1 MNPVP
6 IELTPHFLA
15 SLVGVLLS
23 LSFTY
28 IPGWRVR
35 YAELT
40 SEIKSLIM
48 LGCLVVTTIILYL
61 LVKFGVLMPT
71 QPVNVWTFLWMLY
84 LALTGNQITYKIS
97 PQPTDVRT
105 AKAQRSPI
113 INGPSDAG

>member
-15 SLVGVLLS
+15 SIVGVLLS

-48 LGCLVVTTIILYL
+48 LGCLVVATIVLYL
-61 LVKFGVLMPT
+61 LVKFGVLIPT

-105 AKAQRSPI
+105 AKAQRTPI
-113 INGPSDAG
+113 KHGNLDAG

>member
-1 MNPVP
+1 MNPLP

-15 SLVGVLLS
+15 AIVGALLS

-35 YAELT
+35 YGGLT

-48 LGCLVVTTIILYL
+48 LGCLTVATIVLYF
-61 LVKFGVLMPT
+61 LVKFGVLVPT

-97 PQPTDVRT
+97 PLPGDVLN
-105 AKAQRSPI
+105 AKATRRLRDVDYT
-113 INGPSDAG
+113 DAG